1 MNTAVANNEV
11 DVNAFQSYAYL
22 VAYNEANTAKIAP
35 LSTTYLEPMGIYSS
49 KVKTLAEF
57 KNGATIAIPNDGA
70 NESRALL
77 LLQSAGLVKLKNDFD
92 FVKGTS
98 KDIVENNKALV
109 IKPIQMATAVRV
121 KDEVDAIVLGNTL
134 AMEGGLNVLKDA
146 IYYEPIDQTTKM
158 NVNVLA
164 VAEARQNDPV
174 LKKVGELYHVA
185 AVGKYVQEHFGGTKI
200 DVNKPHYQLKGQ
212 TIPAL
217 DQINL
222 DIPEGSIFGVIGY
235 SGAGKSTLIRL
246 INLLERPTEGQVI
259 INQKDFTALDAK
271 ALRQERANIGMIFQH
286 FNLLQTKTVAANIEM
301 PMKLLGYSKAE
312 REKRLNE
319 LLEFIDLKHKKEA
332 YPDELSGGQKQ
343 RVGIARALANH
354 PKILLCDEATSALDP
369 QTTKSVLDLLKKIN
383 QEQGITIVM
392 VTHEMDVIQ
401 SICSHVAVMELG
413 KVVETGKTVDLFSR
427 PQHATT
433 QNFIQTILHQQLPI
447 KLLNNLEHKH
457 HHSIYR
463 LQFLG
468 NSAHETVI
476 QNLIK
481 QFDISLNILF
491 ANMIEID
498 GNVIGQMF
506 VQLLG
511 DESLIAE
518 AVEFLKQHGVAV
530 EQSGELA

>member
-1 MNTAVANNEV
+1 MLNREEKMKKILGIALGLSVVLTGCSKPEAPATDATKTDTAAAEQTVTIASTGSDADIWRHIATLPETKAAGLKLDIKNFTDYVAMNTAVANNEV

-158 NVNVLA
+158 NVNILA

-200 DVNKPHYQLKGQ
+200 DVNKPVSYLTQ
-212 TIPAL
+212 
-217 DQINL
+217 
-222 DIPEGSIFGVIGY
+222 
-235 SGAGKSTLIRL
+235 
-246 INLLERPTEGQVI
+246 
-259 INQKDFTALDAK
+259 AK
-271 ALRQERANIGMIFQH
+271 
-286 FNLLQTKTVAANIEM
+286 
-301 PMKLLGYSKAE
+301 
-312 REKRLNE
+312 
-319 LLEFIDLKHKKEA
+319 
-332 YPDELSGGQKQ
+332 
-343 RVGIARALANH
+343 
-354 PKILLCDEATSALDP
+354 
-369 QTTKSVLDLLKKIN
+369 
-383 QEQGITIVM
+383 
-392 VTHEMDVIQ
+392 
-401 SICSHVAVMELG
+401 
-413 KVVETGKTVDLFSR
+413 
-427 PQHATT
+427 
-433 QNFIQTILHQQLPI
+433 
-447 KLLNNLEHKH
+447 
-457 HHSIYR
+457 
-463 LQFLG
+463 
-468 NSAHETVI
+468 
-476 QNLIK
+476 
-481 QFDISLNILF
+481 
-491 ANMIEID
+491 
-498 GNVIGQMF
+498 
-506 VQLLG
+506 
-511 DESLIAE
+511 
-518 AVEFLKQHGVAV
+518 
-530 EQSGELA
+530 

>member
-1 MNTAVANNEV
+1 MLNREEKMKKILGIALGLSVALTGCSKPEAPATDAAKTDTATTEQTVTIASTGSDADIWRHIATLPETKAAGLKLDIKNFTDYVAMNTAVANNEV

-98 KDIVENNKALV
+98 KDIVENNKAFV

-200 DVNKPHYQLKGQ
+200 DVNKPVSYLTQ
-212 TIPAL
+212 
-217 DQINL
+217 
-222 DIPEGSIFGVIGY
+222 
-235 SGAGKSTLIRL
+235 
-246 INLLERPTEGQVI
+246 
-259 INQKDFTALDAK
+259 AK
-271 ALRQERANIGMIFQH
+271 
-286 FNLLQTKTVAANIEM
+286 
-301 PMKLLGYSKAE
+301 
-312 REKRLNE
+312 
-319 LLEFIDLKHKKEA
+319 
-332 YPDELSGGQKQ
+332 
-343 RVGIARALANH
+343 
-354 PKILLCDEATSALDP
+354 
-369 QTTKSVLDLLKKIN
+369 
-383 QEQGITIVM
+383 
-392 VTHEMDVIQ
+392 
-401 SICSHVAVMELG
+401 
-413 KVVETGKTVDLFSR
+413 
-427 PQHATT
+427 
-433 QNFIQTILHQQLPI
+433 
-447 KLLNNLEHKH
+447 
-457 HHSIYR
+457 
-463 LQFLG
+463 
-468 NSAHETVI
+468 
-476 QNLIK
+476 
-481 QFDISLNILF
+481 
-491 ANMIEID
+491 
-498 GNVIGQMF
+498 
-506 VQLLG
+506 
-511 DESLIAE
+511 
-518 AVEFLKQHGVAV
+518 
-530 EQSGELA
+530 

>member
-1 MNTAVANNEV
+1 MLNREEKMKKILGIALGLSVALTGCSKPEAPATDAAKTDTAATEQTVTIASTGSDADIWRHIATLPETKAAGLKLDIKNFTDYVAMNTAVANNEV

-200 DVNKPHYQLKGQ
+200 DVNKPVSYLTQ
-212 TIPAL
+212 
-217 DQINL
+217 
-222 DIPEGSIFGVIGY
+222 
-235 SGAGKSTLIRL
+235 
-246 INLLERPTEGQVI
+246 
-259 INQKDFTALDAK
+259 AK
-271 ALRQERANIGMIFQH
+271 
-286 FNLLQTKTVAANIEM
+286 
-301 PMKLLGYSKAE
+301 
-312 REKRLNE
+312 
-319 LLEFIDLKHKKEA
+319 
-332 YPDELSGGQKQ
+332 
-343 RVGIARALANH
+343 
-354 PKILLCDEATSALDP
+354 
-369 QTTKSVLDLLKKIN
+369 
-383 QEQGITIVM
+383 
-392 VTHEMDVIQ
+392 
-401 SICSHVAVMELG
+401 
-413 KVVETGKTVDLFSR
+413 
-427 PQHATT
+427 
-433 QNFIQTILHQQLPI
+433 
-447 KLLNNLEHKH
+447 
-457 HHSIYR
+457 
-463 LQFLG
+463 
-468 NSAHETVI
+468 
-476 QNLIK
+476 
-481 QFDISLNILF
+481 
-491 ANMIEID
+491 
-498 GNVIGQMF
+498 
-506 VQLLG
+506 
-511 DESLIAE
+511 
-518 AVEFLKQHGVAV
+518 
-530 EQSGELA
+530 

>member
-1 MNTAVANNEV
+1 MKKILGIALGLSVALTGCSKPEAPATDVAKTDTAATEQTVTIASTGSDADIWRHIATLPETKAAGLKLDIKNFTDYVAMNTAVANNEV

-22 VAYNEANTAKIAP
+22 VAYNEANTVKIAP

-200 DVNKPHYQLKGQ
+200 DVNKPVSYLTQ
-212 TIPAL
+212 
-217 DQINL
+217 
-222 DIPEGSIFGVIGY
+222 
-235 SGAGKSTLIRL
+235 
-246 INLLERPTEGQVI
+246 
-259 INQKDFTALDAK
+259 AK
-271 ALRQERANIGMIFQH
+271 
-286 FNLLQTKTVAANIEM
+286 
-301 PMKLLGYSKAE
+301 
-312 REKRLNE
+312 
-319 LLEFIDLKHKKEA
+319 
-332 YPDELSGGQKQ
+332 
-343 RVGIARALANH
+343 
-354 PKILLCDEATSALDP
+354 
-369 QTTKSVLDLLKKIN
+369 
-383 QEQGITIVM
+383 
-392 VTHEMDVIQ
+392 
-401 SICSHVAVMELG
+401 
-413 KVVETGKTVDLFSR
+413 
-427 PQHATT
+427 
-433 QNFIQTILHQQLPI
+433 
-447 KLLNNLEHKH
+447 
-457 HHSIYR
+457 
-463 LQFLG
+463 
-468 NSAHETVI
+468 
-476 QNLIK
+476 
-481 QFDISLNILF
+481 
-491 ANMIEID
+491 
-498 GNVIGQMF
+498 
-506 VQLLG
+506 
-511 DESLIAE
+511 
-518 AVEFLKQHGVAV
+518 
-530 EQSGELA
+530 